1 MILKLSAD
9 NFGEHVH
16 VKFFMGPD
24 LDHLAN
30 CGKLTLRIG
39 EWQLLG
45 ACLLL
50 GAERMTVEHLEVVP
64 VGYLAGDIVPIGHLA
79 KLEREEEDDGEAE
92 TET

>member
-1 MILKLSAD
+1 MFLKLDAEKS
-9 NFGEHVH
+9 GVHVH

-39 EWQLLG
+39 EWQLFG

-50 GAERMTVEHLEVVP
+50 GAEPMTVEHLEVMP
-64 VGYLAGDIVPIGHLA
+64 AGYLADDIVPIGHVA
-79 KLEREEEDDGEAE
+79 NLEREEEDNGKAE